1 MTIVSNLDKK
11 MDAQNGNHITGIYN
25 RVLFTAFMRGIRNQF
40 RKYMY
45 SDVLQDRHAYL
56 GFMTKFCLKLPS
68 MAQKSEMTNA

>member
-1 MTIVSNLDKK
+1 MSIVSNLYKN
-11 MDAQNGNHITGIYN
+11 MDAQNGNHIIYN
-25 RVLFTAFMRGIRNQF
+25 RVLFTTIMRGIRNQF

-56 GFMTKFCLKLPS
+56 WFMTKFCLKLPS

>member
-1 MTIVSNLDKK
+1 MTIVSNLYKK

-56 GFMTKFCLKLPS
+56 
-68 MAQKSEMTNA
+68 